1 MSNTNTA
8 DGQRL
13 AFALKYSFSNETQ
26 FINGILYLYQ
36 TSPRAKVDM
45 KGIVQELVAKGYTIA
60 PVPKQPKLEIET
72 VTTKDYNL
80 VTPEGYHLNLYIE
93 SVIIK

>member
-1 MSNTNTA
+1 MNNSNTA

-36 TSPRAKVDM
+36 TSPRAKADM

-60 PVPKQPKLEIET
+60 SAPKQPKLEIEK
-72 VTTKDYNL
+72 VTAKEFNL
-80 VTPEGYHLNLYIE
+80 ATPEGYHLNLYIE